1 MLKLGI
7 QTDTLKKSSSACTW
21 LSIKM
26 KLFGKGGVGL
36 GIDFGCFKGEDRFEN
51 LRTTSGEYVNKVA
64 NYAESMDGEDQS
76 WSVSEAITILK
87 NAMKENNKKA
97 SDVFSS
103 IDVNDDGKINGPE
116 LYKGLIEHIGHHLSP
131 GQVSMIINALDTNDD
146 NRIDLEEFSVALEEE
161 E

>member
-1 MLKLGI
+1 M
-7 QTDTLKKSSSACTW
+7 
-21 LSIKM
+21 
-26 KLFGKGGVGL
+26 

-64 NYAESMDGEDQS
+64 NYAKNMDDDQQS
-76 WSVSEAITILK
+76 WSVSEAIAILK
-87 NAMKENNKKA
+87 NAMKENKKKA
-97 SDVFSS
+97 SEVFSS
-103 IDVNDDGKINGPE
+103 IDVDEDGKINGPE
-116 LYKGLIEHIGHHLSP
+116 LHKGLIEHIGHHLSP